1 MMLSAAQTM
10 KKASMSRFVSV
21 FVDIDMISVGR

>member
-10 KKASMSRFVSV
+10 KKTSMSRFVSV